1 MKKLFKKLLLAVG
14 LLTIGAT
21 SAMAQE
27 SVYREWEGAGNQIFE
42 FSNVGT
48 TTGISDKVKTLTASE
63 PAGWASYSKSSVS
76 TKNATVLKWD
86 PETDEQ
92 AAESVNLYGAKISAT
107 YYFTFNVKGV
117 ETFKAYYG
125 CGSDNRGYD
134 VVATPNDGTDSV
146 SAYNANM
153 GKVAEIVE
161 LTLDPTKSYSIKVAG
176 VGGDIFVYA
185 VKFVTVAKSP
195 VISSF
200 EIGGVS
206 ATIDQTAKTIVA
218 EVPYSTEGWPSLA
231 PVVSLGG
238 TATAYTPTEPQ
249 DFSASVVYTA
259 TDGVT
264 PTEYKVTITRAEAN
278 GDATLKDLKVG
289 ETTIEGFD
297 PEVLDY
303 NVVLPFAATLESAK
317 VSATTNYIAAKAT
330 VTDID
335 ALPDADE
342 TATKVATVVVAPEDA
357 MAESKTYTI
366 TFTRL
371 AASSEKQL
379 LTLSVGGFNAV
390 INEEAKTV
398 TLDVADPTSIDWT
411 AAKTT
416 QSPLAIVSID
426 GETKVVTVTAED
438 GSTQAYTIAVSALKN
453 LYQVVFSNGF
463 DAFIVGDTVKVYYM
477 QGTEVPTVKS
487 VKYAEGV
494 DSTKT
499 TNNVVDGKIVV
510 TGTDASTKEY
520 LIKATEVAP
529 YTTLGENVVFD
540 GKETYV
546 ASGYGWDATKKWKF
560 SKDVEETTN
569 KRISEGKNRLY
580 FFVGPATQ
588 ITFTESN
595 TSTRA
600 VKIFVNGNEFTDVT
614 ELKKGETVTITGLK
628 WDENNMIAIVSNK
641 TNGDGGVGAMKLEK
655 IIETKILSMT
665 LLGQE
670 ATIDEE
676 TNNITVELPFGTD
689 ATALTPEFSIS
700 EGATI
705 SPEGAQDFSSPVD
718 YTVTGVDG
726 TTEATYT
733 VTVTIASGVN
743 DAVSE
748 TKEVVKTVL
757 FDVNGR
763 VVNAV
768 VSGQPFMKVVY
779 YNDGS
784 VETEKAFQY

>member
-27 SVYREWEGAGNQIFE
+27 PVYREWEGAGNQIFE
-42 FSNVGT
+42 FSNVGS
-48 TTGISDKVKTLTASE
+48 TTGLSDKVNTLTASE
-63 PAGWASYSKSSVS
+63 PAGWASYSKSFSA
-76 TKNATVLKWD
+76 KNAQVLKWD

-92 AAESVNLYGAKISAT
+92 ATESVNLYGAKISAT

-125 CGSDNRGYD
+125 CGSNDRGYD
-134 VVATPNDGTDSV
+134 VVATPNDGSEAV
-146 SAYNANM
+146 SASNANM
-153 GKVAEIVE
+153 GSKVAEIVE

-176 VGGDIFVYA
+176 VGGDIFCYA

-206 ATIDQTAKTIVA
+206 ATIDQTEKTIVA

-238 TATAYTPTEPQ
+238 TATSYTPEGAQ
-249 DFSASVVYTA
+249 DFSAPVVYTA

-264 PTEYKVTITRAEAN
+264 PIEYTVTITRAEAN

-297 PEVLDY
+297 PAVLDY

-330 VTDID
+330 ITDID
-335 ALPDADE
+335 ALPAADE
-342 TATKVATVVVAPEDA
+342 ATTKVATVVVDPEDE

-366 TFTRL
+366 TFTRR

-379 LTLSVGGFNAV
+379 LTLSVGGFSAV
-390 INEEAKTV
+390 INEEEKTV
-398 TLDVADPTSIDWT
+398 TLDVADPKTIDWE
-411 AAKTT
+411 AATTT
-416 QSPLAIVSID
+416 QSPLAIVSIN

-438 GSTQAYTIAVSALKN
+438 GSTQEYTIAVSALKD
-453 LYQVVFSNGF
+453 LYQVVFSNDF

-499 TNNVVDGKIVV
+499 SYNVVEGKIVV
-510 TGTDASTKEY
+510 TGSDESTKEY
-520 LIKATEVAP
+520 MIKATEVAP
-529 YTTLGENVVFD
+529 YTTLGDVVFN
-540 GKETYV
+540 GEETYV
-546 ASGYGWDATKKWKF
+546 ASGYGWDDTKKWKF

-614 ELKKGETVTITGLK
+614 ELKKGGTVTITGLK
-628 WDENNMIAIVSNK
+628 WNENNMIAIVSNK
-641 TNGDGGVGAMKLEK
+641 TSGDGGVGAMKLEK

-665 LLGQE
+665 LSGQE

-676 TNNITVELPFGTD
+676 AKTITVELPYGTD
-689 ATALTPEFSIS
+689 ATALTPEFKIS
-700 EGATI
+700 DGATI
-705 SPEGAQDFSSPVD
+705 SPEGAQDFSSPVT

-726 TTEATYT
+726 TTTTPYT

-743 DAVSE
+743 DAVSQ

>member
-21 SAMAQE
+21 SAMAQADYNYATDLATVTTVE
-27 SVYREWEGAGNQIFE
+27 GGTQYSWGFLGEKLKGKQTWIEVPSSVCEGTVTFVCAGSNTGRFLYILGQNGTVQDDSRKMAYIGSNKEVSCE
-42 FSNVGT
+42 FTSLDIMTSEGKYYLVFT
-48 TTGISDKVKTLTASE
+48 TTDDFKIKGNVTLFVKDMT
-63 PAGWASYSKSSVS
+63 
-76 TKNATVLKWD
+76 
-86 PETDEQ
+86 
-92 AAESVNLYGAKISAT
+92 
-107 YYFTFNVKGV
+107 
-117 ETFKAYYG
+117 
-125 CGSDNRGYD
+125 
-134 VVATPNDGTDSV
+134 
-146 SAYNANM
+146 
-153 GKVAEIVE
+153 
-161 LTLDPTKSYSIKVAG
+161 
-176 VGGDIFVYA
+176 
-185 VKFVTVAKSP
+185 P

-218 EVPYSTEGWPSLA
+218 EVPYSTEGWPTLA

-238 TATAYTPTEPQ
+238 TATSYTPTEAQ
-249 DFSASVVYTA
+249 DFSAPVVYTV

-264 PTEYKVTITRAEAN
+264 PTEYTVTITRAEAN

-297 PEVLDY
+297 PAVLDY

-330 VTDID
+330 ITDID

-342 TATKVATVVVAPEDA
+342 TATKVATVVVDPEDE

-366 TFTRL
+366 TFTRR

-379 LTLSVGGFNAV
+379 LTLSVGGFSAV
-390 INEEAKTV
+390 INEEEKTV
-398 TLDVADPTSIDWT
+398 TLDVADPTTIDWT

-438 GSTQAYTIAVSALKN
+438 GTTQEYTIAVSALKD
-453 LYQVVFSNGF
+453 LYQVIFSNGF

-494 DSTKT
+494 AEGT
-499 TNNVVDGKIVV
+499 TYNVAEGKIVV

-520 LIKATEVAP
+520 TIKATEVAP
-529 YTTLGENVVFD
+529 YTTLGTDVVFN
-540 GKETYV
+540 GEETYV
-546 ASGYGWDATKKWKF
+546 ASGYGWDDTKKWKF

-614 ELKKGETVTITGLK
+614 ELKKGGTVTITGLK
-628 WDENNMIAIVSNK
+628 WNENNMIAIVSNK
-641 TNGDGGVGAMKLEK
+641 TSGDGGVGAMKLEK

-665 LLGQE
+665 LSGQE

-676 TNNITVELPFGTD
+676 AKSIIVELPYGTD

-705 SPEGAQDFSSPVD
+705 SPEGAQDFSSPVT

-726 TTEATYT
+726 TTTATYT
-733 VTVTIASGVN
+733 VSVTIASGVN
-743 DAVSE
+743 DAVSQ

>member
-21 SAMAQE
+21 SAMAQADYNYATDLATVTTVE
-27 SVYREWEGAGNQIFE
+27 GGTQYSWGFLGEKLKGKQTWIEVPSSVCEGTVTFVCAGSNTGRFLYILGQNGTVQDDSRKMAYIGSNKEVSCE
-42 FSNVGT
+42 FTSLDIMTSEGKYYLVFT
-48 TTGISDKVKTLTASE
+48 TTDDFKIKGNVTLFVKDMT
-63 PAGWASYSKSSVS
+63 
-76 TKNATVLKWD
+76 
-86 PETDEQ
+86 
-92 AAESVNLYGAKISAT
+92 
-107 YYFTFNVKGV
+107 
-117 ETFKAYYG
+117 
-125 CGSDNRGYD
+125 
-134 VVATPNDGTDSV
+134 
-146 SAYNANM
+146 
-153 GKVAEIVE
+153 
-161 LTLDPTKSYSIKVAG
+161 
-176 VGGDIFVYA
+176 
-185 VKFVTVAKSP
+185 P

-218 EVPYSTEGWPSLA
+218 EVPYSTEGWPTLA

-238 TATAYTPTEPQ
+238 TATSYTPTDAQ
-249 DFSASVVYTA
+249 DFSAPVVYTV
-259 TDGVT
+259 TDGVVT
-264 PTEYKVTITRAEAN
+264 PTEYTVTITRAEAN

-297 PEVLDY
+297 PAVLEY

-342 TATKVATVVVAPEDA
+342 TATKVATVVVDPEDE

-379 LTLSVGGFNAV
+379 LTLSVGGFSAV
-390 INEEAKTV
+390 INEEEKTV
-398 TLDVADPTSIDWT
+398 TLDVADPTTIDWT

-438 GSTQAYTIAVSALKN
+438 GTTQEYTIAVSALKD

-477 QGTEVPTVKS
+477 QGTEVPTVAS

-494 DSTKT
+494 AEGT
-499 TNNVVDGKIVV
+499 TNNVVEGKIVV

-520 LIKATEVAP
+520 MIKATEVAP
-529 YTTLGENVVFD
+529 YTTLGDVVFD

-546 ASGYGWDATKKWKF
+546 ASGYGWDDTKKWKF

-614 ELKKGETVTITGLK
+614 ELKKGGTVTITGLK
-628 WDENNMIAIVSNK
+628 WNENNMIAIVSNK
-641 TNGDGGVGAMKLEK
+641 TSGDGGVGAMKLEK

-665 LLGQE
+665 LSGQE

-676 TNNITVELPFGTD
+676 AKSITVELPYGTD
-689 ATALTPEFSIS
+689 ATALTPEFTIS

-705 SPEGAQDFSSPVD
+705 SPEGAQDFSSPVT

-726 TTEATYT
+726 TTTATYT
-733 VTVTIASGVN
+733 VSVTIASGVN

>member
-21 SAMAQE
+21 SALAQE
-27 SVYREWEGAGNQIFE
+27 PVYKEWEGAGNQTFE
-42 FSNVGT
+42 FSNIGGSGSIPNLVN
-48 TTGISDKVKTLTASE
+48 SLTASE
-63 PAGWASYSKSSVS
+63 PAGWASYSKSVG
-76 TKNATVLKWD
+76 TKNASVLKWD
-86 PETDEQ
+86 PATDEQ
-92 AAESVNLYGAKISAT
+92 ATESVNLYGAKISTT

-117 ETFKAYYG
+117 ETFKAYIG
-125 CGSDNRGYD
+125 CGNTDRGYD
-134 VVATPNDGTDSV
+134 VVATPNDGSEAV

-153 GKVAEIVE
+153 GKNVAEIVE

-176 VGGDIFVYA
+176 SGGDIFCYA

-218 EVPYSTEGWPSLA
+218 EVPYSTEGWPTLA

-238 TATAYTPTEPQ
+238 TATSYTPTEAQ
-249 DFSASVVYTA
+249 DFSAPVVYTV

-264 PTEYKVTITRAEAN
+264 PTEYTVTITRAFPN

-297 PEVLDY
+297 PEVLKY

-335 ALPDADE
+335 ALPAADE
-342 TATKVATVVVAPEDA
+342 MVTKVATVVVDPEDEK
-357 MAESKTYTI
+357 AESKTYTI
-366 TFTRL
+366 TFTRR

-379 LTLSVGGFNAV
+379 LTLSVGGFSAV
-390 INEEAKTV
+390 INEEEKTV
-398 TLDVADPTSIDWT
+398 TLDVADPTTIDWT

-416 QSPLAIVSID
+416 QSPLATVSIN
-426 GETKVVTVTAED
+426 GETKVVTVMAED
-438 GSTQAYTIAVSALKN
+438 GSTQLYTIAVSALKD

-477 QGTEVPTVKS
+477 QGTEVPTVAS

-494 DSTKT
+494 AEGT
-499 TNNVVDGKIVV
+499 TNNVVEGKIVV

-520 LIKATEVAP
+520 MIKATEVAP
-529 YTTLGENVVFD
+529 YTTLGDVVFD

-546 ASGYGWDATKKWKF
+546 ASGYGWDDTKKWKF

-595 TSTRA
+595 TSTRT

-614 ELKKGETVTITGLK
+614 ELKKGGTVTITGLK
-628 WDENNMIAIVSNK
+628 WNENNMIAIVSNK
-641 TNGDGGVGAMKLEK
+641 TSGDGGVGAMKLEK

-665 LLGQE
+665 LSGQE

-676 TNNITVELPFGTD
+676 ANSITVELPYGTD

-705 SPEGAQDFSSPVD
+705 SPEGAQDFSSPVT

-726 TTEATYT
+726 TTTATYT
-733 VTVTIASGVN
+733 VSVTIASGVN
-743 DAVSE
+743 DAVLQ

>member
-21 SAMAQE
+21 SAMAQADYNYATDLATVTTVE
-27 SVYREWEGAGNQIFE
+27 GGTQYSWAFLNEKLKGKQTWIEVPSSVCEGTVTFVCAGSNTGRYLYILGQNGTVQDDSRKMAYIGSNKEVSCE
-42 FSNVGT
+42 FTSLDIMTSEGKYYLVFT
-48 TTGISDKVKTLTASE
+48 TTDDFKIKGNVTLFVKDMT
-63 PAGWASYSKSSVS
+63 
-76 TKNATVLKWD
+76 
-86 PETDEQ
+86 
-92 AAESVNLYGAKISAT
+92 
-107 YYFTFNVKGV
+107 
-117 ETFKAYYG
+117 
-125 CGSDNRGYD
+125 
-134 VVATPNDGTDSV
+134 
-146 SAYNANM
+146 
-153 GKVAEIVE
+153 
-161 LTLDPTKSYSIKVAG
+161 
-176 VGGDIFVYA
+176 
-185 VKFVTVAKSP
+185 P

-206 ATIDQTAKTIVA
+206 ATIDQTEKTIVA

-238 TATAYTPTEPQ
+238 TATSYTPEGAQ
-249 DFSASVVYTA
+249 DFSTPVVYTA

-264 PTEYKVTITRAEAN
+264 PIEYTVTITRAAAN

-297 PEVLDY
+297 PAVLNY

-330 VTDID
+330 ITDID
-335 ALPDADE
+335 ALPDADA

-416 QSPLAIVSID
+416 QSPLATVSIN
-426 GETKVVTVTAED
+426 GETKIVTVTAED
-438 GSTQAYTIAVSALKN
+438 GSTQPYEITVSALKD
-453 LYQVVFSNGF
+453 LYQVVFSNDF

-477 QGTEVPTVKS
+477 QGTEVPTVAS

-510 TGTDASTKEY
+510 TGSDSSTKEY
-520 LIKATEVAP
+520 MIKATEVAP
-529 YTTLGENVVFD
+529 YTTLGEDVVFD

-546 ASGYGWDATKKWKF
+546 ASGYGWDSTKKWRF
-560 SKDVEETTN
+560 SKLGEDVAGGK
-569 KRISEGKNRLY
+569 KRNSEGWTRLY

-588 ITFTESN
+588 ITFTESAN
-595 TSTRA
+595 QNRA

-614 ELKKGETVTITGLK
+614 TLPAGKTFTITGLK
-628 WDENNMIAIVSNK
+628 WNENNMIAIVSNQ
-641 TNGDGGVGAMKLEK
+641 TSGDGGVGAMKLEK

-665 LLGQE
+665 LSGQA

-676 TNNITVELPFGTD
+676 TKNITVELPFGTD
-689 ATALTPEFSIS
+689 ATALTPEFLIS

-705 SPEGAQDFSSPVD
+705 SPEGAQDFSSPVT
-718 YTVTGVDG
+718 YIVTGVDG
-726 TTEATYT
+726 TTTATYK
-733 VTVTIASGVN
+733 VSVTIASGVN

>member
-21 SAMAQE
+21 SAMAQADYNYATDLATVTTVE
-27 SVYREWEGAGNQIFE
+27 GGTQYSWGFLGEKLKGKQTWIEVPSSVCEGTVTFVCAGSNTGRFLYILGQNGTVQDDSRKMAYIGSNKEVSCE
-42 FSNVGT
+42 FTSLDIMTSEGKYYLVFT
-48 TTGISDKVKTLTASE
+48 TTDDFKIKGNVTLFVKDMT
-63 PAGWASYSKSSVS
+63 
-76 TKNATVLKWD
+76 
-86 PETDEQ
+86 
-92 AAESVNLYGAKISAT
+92 
-107 YYFTFNVKGV
+107 
-117 ETFKAYYG
+117 
-125 CGSDNRGYD
+125 
-134 VVATPNDGTDSV
+134 
-146 SAYNANM
+146 
-153 GKVAEIVE
+153 
-161 LTLDPTKSYSIKVAG
+161 
-176 VGGDIFVYA
+176 
-185 VKFVTVAKSP
+185 P

-218 EVPYSTEGWPSLA
+218 EVPYSTEGWPTLA

-238 TATAYTPTEPQ
+238 TATSYTPTEPQ
-249 DFSASVVYTA
+249 DFSAPVDYTA
-259 TDGVT
+259 TDGET
-264 PTEYKVTITRAEAN
+264 STAYTVTITRAEAN

-297 PEVLDY
+297 PAVLDY

-330 VTDID
+330 ITDID

-342 TATKVATVVVAPEDA
+342 TATKVATVVVDPEDE

-366 TFTRL
+366 TFTRR

-379 LTLSVGGFNAV
+379 LTLSVGGFSAV
-390 INEEAKTV
+390 INEEEKTV
-398 TLDVADPTSIDWT
+398 TLDVADPTTIDWT

-438 GSTQAYTIAVSALKN
+438 GTTQEYTIAVSALKD
-453 LYQVVFSNGF
+453 LYQVIFSNGF

-494 DSTKT
+494 AEGT
-499 TNNVVDGKIVV
+499 TYNVAEGKIVV

-520 LIKATEVAP
+520 TIKATEVAP
-529 YTTLGENVVFD
+529 YTTLGTDVVFN
-540 GKETYV
+540 GEETYV
-546 ASGYGWDATKKWKF
+546 ASGYGWDDTKKWKF

-614 ELKKGETVTITGLK
+614 ELKKGGTVTITGLK
-628 WDENNMIAIVSNK
+628 WNENNMIAIVSNK
-641 TNGDGGVGAMKLEK
+641 TSGDGGVGAMKLEK

-665 LLGQE
+665 LSGQE

-676 TNNITVELPFGTD
+676 AKSIIVELPYGTD

-705 SPEGAQDFSSPVD
+705 SPEGAQDFSSPVT

-726 TTEATYT
+726 TTTATYT
-733 VTVTIASGVN
+733 VSVTIASGVN
-743 DAVSE
+743 DAVSQ

>member
-21 SAMAQE
+21 SALAQE
-27 SVYREWEGAGNQIFE
+27 PVYKEWEGAGNQTFE
-42 FSNVGT
+42 FSNIGGSGSIPNLVN
-48 TTGISDKVKTLTASE
+48 SLTASE
-63 PAGWASYSKSSVS
+63 PAGWASYSKSVG
-76 TKNATVLKWD
+76 TKNASVLKWD
-86 PETDEQ
+86 PATDEQ
-92 AAESVNLYGAKISAT
+92 ATESVNLYGAKISTT

-117 ETFKAYYG
+117 ETFKAYIG
-125 CGSDNRGYD
+125 CGNTDRGYD
-134 VVATPNDGTDSV
+134 VVATPNDGTEAV

-153 GKVAEIVE
+153 GKNVAEIVE

-176 VGGDIFVYA
+176 SGGDIFCYA

-218 EVPYSTEGWPSLA
+218 EVPYSTEGWPTLA

-238 TATAYTPTEPQ
+238 TATSYTPTEAQ
-249 DFSASVVYTA
+249 DFSAPVVYTV

-264 PTEYKVTITRAEAN
+264 PTEYIVTITRAEAN

-330 VTDID
+330 ITDID

-342 TATKVATVVVAPEDA
+342 TATKVATVVVAPEDE

-379 LTLSVGGFNAV
+379 LTLSVGGFSAV
-390 INEEAKTV
+390 INEEAKTI

-438 GSTQAYTIAVSALKN
+438 GTTQEYTIAVSALKD
-453 LYQVVFSNGF
+453 LYQVIFSNGF

-494 DSTKT
+494 AEGT
-499 TNNVVDGKIVV
+499 TYNVAEGKIVV

-520 LIKATEVAP
+520 TIKATEVAP
-529 YTTLGENVVFD
+529 YTTLGTDVVFN
-540 GKETYV
+540 GEETYV
-546 ASGYGWDATKKWKF
+546 ASGYGWDDTKKWKF

-614 ELKKGETVTITGLK
+614 ELKKGGTVTITGLK
-628 WDENNMIAIVSNK
+628 WNENNMIAIVSNK
-641 TNGDGGVGAMKLEK
+641 TSGDGGVGAMKLEK

-665 LLGQE
+665 LSGQE

-676 TNNITVELPFGTD
+676 AKSIIVELPYGTD

-705 SPEGAQDFSSPVD
+705 SPEGAQDFSSPVT

-726 TTEATYT
+726 TTTATYT
-733 VTVTIASGVN
+733 VSVTIASGVN
-743 DAVSE
+743 DAVSQ